1 MPPRPKPN
9 PVGRPSKYGRKK
21 VSPADVLRNYPG
33 GVSPHKHYAVR
44 MDDEIVDHARLLYFV
59 VDENLEGVYSLDAI
73 ATTLKRTYPVKCN
86 RMQRMTIHG
95 WIKKFEWKQQRQG
108 AIDEA
113 YREARGI
120 RERQEVYKKI
130 VTGKYGLE
138 LAELSALIHKP
149 ASGMSPRDIQKDLR
163 ENERQLLEATQNRL
177 GLVLVELRSLNGTA
191 FGELT
196 RRGPDGNL
204 LYRPRNR
211 KELVEEYRLTSELM
225 IRLYGIHLLQKM
237 AGINPDAFKPDN
249 PQAPLPGG
257 GDLTDDILR
266 SATIEFP
273 PELAQ
278 AAMRLFNQRREGGNN
293 EPSNASGST
302 GAKNSVDGG
311 APDESDDAEEA
322 VEVEP
327 AED

>member
-1 MPPRPKPN
+1 MPPRPKPR
-9 PVGRPSKYGRKK
+9 PVGRPSKYARKK
-21 VSPADVLRNYPG
+21 VTPADVLRAYPG

-86 RMQRMTIHG
+86 KISRMTVHG
-95 WIKKFEWKQQRQG
+95 WIKKFEWRSQRQSSV
-108 AIDEA
+108 DEA
-113 YREARGI
+113 YKEAKDI
-120 RERQEVYKKI
+120 RERQEVYKKL
-130 VTGKYGLE
+130 VTGKFGLE
-138 LAELSALIHKP
+138 MAELSALIHKP
-149 ASGMSPRDIQKDLR
+149 ASGLTPRDIQKDLR
-163 ENERQLLEATQNRL
+163 DNERQLLEATQNRL

-191 FGELT
+191 FHELT

-249 PQAPLPGG
+249 PQQPLPGG
-257 GDLTDDILR
+257 PDLTDEILR

-273 PELAQ
+273 PELAH
-278 AAMRLFNQRREGGNN
+278 AAMQLFTRRGGTND
-293 EPSNASGST
+293 SNAAGSAGAANTDNSGTS
-302 GAKNSVDGG
+302 N
-311 APDESDDAEEA
+311 ESDDTAEA
-322 VEVEP
+322 VEVETT
-327 AED
+327 DN